1 MSFGLFGSIF
11 LLSQFFQ
18 SVRGLSPLD
27 AGLRLLPWTLAQLFV
42 GPARGARCRTASA
55 GCH

>member
-1 MSFGLFGSIF
+1 MSFGLFGSLF

-55 GCH
+55 GGH